1 MHCQP
6 LQESG
11 DADAAKS
18 LEPSTAQALENHQ
31 QKVQV
36 DLDKVAAVVKGSPLS
51 NLKDCWID
59 GFTDSMQPLEH
70 LMERW
75 KALMLRK
82 RCSVLGLD

>member
-11 DADAAKS
+11 DAGAAKS

-36 DLDKVAAVVKGSPLS
+36 DLDKVAAVVKSSP
-51 NLKDCWID
+51 
-59 GFTDSMQPLEH
+59 T
-70 LMERW
+70 
-75 KALMLRK
+75 
-82 RCSVLGLD
+82 

>member
-11 DADAAKS
+11 DAGAAKL

-36 DLDKVAAVVKGSPLS
+36 DLDKVAAVVKSSP
-51 NLKDCWID
+51 
-59 GFTDSMQPLEH
+59 T
-70 LMERW
+70 
-75 KALMLRK
+75 
-82 RCSVLGLD
+82 